1 MADETIYVYMAMY
14 HSYPDAELDW
24 YAVKD
29 LHASGVLES
38 YDAAI
43 VNKDEDGKVHV
54 SKTEKTTRK
63 GAWTG
68 VGVGAVV
75 GVLFPPALIGTVAA
89 GALTGGLIGHVWRG
103 MSRKDM
109 HELGEFLD
117 QGDAAVVVM
126 SRHKLTDVL
135 ADVTSH
141 AKDHVEKEIKAHQKD
156 VEDELEKASGASEEG
171 SSKAVEEET

>member
-1 MADETIYVYMAMY
+1 MADDTIYVYMALY
-14 HSYPDAELDW
+14 HSYPDAEQDW
-24 YAVKD
+24 GEVKY
-29 LHASGVLES
+29 LHTQGVVES

-43 VNKDEDGKVHV
+43 VNKGDDGKVHV
-54 SKTEKTTRK
+54 MKVEKTTRK

-75 GVLFPPALIGTVAA
+75 GVLFPPALIGSVAA

-117 QGDAAVVVM
+117 QGDAAVVIM
-126 SRHKLTDVL
+126 SRHKLTDAL
-135 ADVTSH
+135 AEATRH
-141 AKDHVEKEIKAHQKD
+141 AKDHVEKELKAHQKD
-156 VEDELEKASGASEEG
+156 VEAELEKASDAQES
-171 SSKAVEEET
+171 

>member
-1 MADETIYVYMAMY
+1 MADDTIYVYMAMY
-14 HSYPDAELDW
+14 HSQPDAEQDW

-29 LHASGVLES
+29 LHSKGVLES

-43 VNKDEDGKVHV
+43 VTKEDDGKVHV

-89 GALTGGLIGHVWRG
+89 GALTGGLIGHVWKG

-117 QGDAAVVVM
+117 QGDAALVVM

-135 ADVTSH
+135 TDVTSH

-156 VEDELEKASGASEEG
+156 VEDEFEKASEASTDD
-171 SSKAVEEET
+171 A

>member
-1 MADETIYVYMAMY
+1 MADDTIYVYMALY
-14 HSYPDAELDW
+14 HSQPDAWQDW
-24 YAVKD
+24 IAVKQ
-29 LHASGVLES
+29 LHDEGVVES

-43 VNKDEDGKVHV
+43 VTKEDDGKVHV
-54 SKTEKTTRK
+54 SKVEKTTRK

-75 GVLFPPALIGTVAA
+75 GVLFPPALIGSVAA

-117 QGDAAVVVM
+117 QGDAALVIM
-126 SRHKLTDVL
+126 SRHRLSDAL
-135 ADVTSH
+135 AAATPH
-141 AKDHVEKEIKAHQKD
+141 AKDHVEKELKAHQKD
-156 VEDELEKASGASEEG
+156 VEDELQKAAATED
-171 SSKAVEEET
+171 

>member
-1 MADETIYVYMAMY
+1 MADDTIFVYMALY
-14 HSYPDAELDW
+14 HSQPDAWQDFGE
-24 YAVKD
+24 VKN
-29 LHASGVLES
+29 LHSEGVLAS

-43 VNKDEDGKVHV
+43 VTKDDDGKVHV
-54 SKTEKTTRK
+54 NKVEKTTRH

-89 GALTGGLIGHVWRG
+89 GALTGGLIGHVWKG

-117 QGDAAVVVM
+117 QGDAALVVM
-126 SRHKLTDVL
+126 AREKLTDQL
-135 ADVTSH
+135 AEATRHSKKV
-141 AKDHVEKEIKAHQKD
+141 VEKEIKAHQKQ
-156 VEDELEKASGASEEG
+156 
-171 SSKAVEEET
+171 VEEELQKAAEAETD